1 MDIKKY
7 LTNEENQQI
16 IIGFLSILIFLW
28 LILYVIPGIFTTL
41 FHTLL
46 GNLIILLGIIL
57 LGSKDI
63 KYSLLALLLVIVLYR
78 FSQIS
83 QPLISPLSNN
93 ETNLKEGFTWSQ
105 QSTTDFIKLQD
116 TLNPHVVFDTN
127 KIQNQASQEEVDYF
141 LENQLWPWSQEVQ
154 ELYKESVMNNQ
165 YVQINPVD
173 AVTQA
178 RQIYNQQ
185 IILEIISWQKKE
197 GQFLLNGVIVNDASG
212 SDPSGN
218 VPYSRNGAGSYAFN
232 SGLISTENN
241 PNIKIIKC
249 KSDVSGNYALS
260 QGQYDTTQSKQVYT
274 EVEASDLENIIPG
287 FKFVS
292 QPCNPCVALNSPP
305 NYTCPFTLDLSNNNS
320 QGQPNNLFSNNISK
334 VWQYLWGINTD
345 PLQSVPSSTSEANTN
360 TNPNTNPNDFPIL
373 GQLQV
378 ELNELF
384 TTQTPEE
391 TQTTT
396 TQTPEEPTTTTSM
409 SASTV

>member
-7 LTNEENQQI
+7 LTNEENQKI

-28 LILYVIPGIFTTL
+28 MILYVIPGIFSTL
-41 FHTLL
+41 FNTLL
-46 GNLIILLGIIL
+46 GNLILLLGIIL
-57 LGSKDI
+57 LGIKDI

-78 FSQIS
+78 FSQ
-83 QPLISPLSNN
+83 LNN
-93 ETNLKEGFTWSQ
+93 QSFNNQTNLKEGFTWSQ
-105 QSTTDFIKLQD
+105 QSTQDFINLQG

-127 KIQNQASQEEVDYF
+127 KIQQQASQEEVEYF
-141 LENQLWPWSQEVQ
+141 LQNQLWPWSQEVQ
-154 ELYKESVMNNQ
+154 DLYKESVMNNQ
-165 YVQINPVD
+165 YIQINPDD
-173 AVTQA
+173 AVNQA

-197 GQFLLNGVIVNDASG
+197 GQFLLNGIIVNDISG
-212 SDPSGN
+212 ADPSGN
-218 VPYSRNGAGSYAFN
+218 STASYSRNGAGSYAFT
-232 SGLISTENN
+232 SGLISNENN

-249 KSDVSGNYALS
+249 KSDPSGNYALS
-260 QGQYDTTQSKQVYT
+260 QGQYDESQQKQVYT

-345 PLQSVPSSTSEANTN
+345 PLQSVPSSTSETN
-360 TNPNTNPNDFPIL
+360 TTANANDFPIL

-378 ELNELF
+378 ELNGLF
-384 TTQTPEE
+384 TTQTQPTPVE
-391 TQTTT
+391 TQP
-396 TQTPEEPTTTTSM
+396 PEEPTTTTSM

>member
-7 LTNEENQQI
+7 LKNEENQQI
-16 IIGFLSILIFLW
+16 IIGFLSLLIFLW
-28 LILYVIPGIFTTL
+28 MILYLIPDIFNTL

-46 GNLIILLGIIL
+46 GNLIILLGILL
-57 LGSKDI
+57 LGIKDI
-63 KYSLLALLLVIVLYR
+63 KYSVIALLIVIVLYR

-83 QPLISPLSNN
+83 KQ
-93 ETNLKEGFTWSQ
+93 KEGFTWSKK
-105 QSTTDFIKLQD
+105 SITDFTKIQE

-127 KIQNQASQEEVDYF
+127 KIQQQASQEEVDYF
-141 LENQLWPWSQEVQ
+141 LKNQLWPWSQEVQ
-154 ELYKESVMNNQ
+154 DLYKESVMNNQ
-165 YVQINPVD
+165 YIQINPED
-173 AVTQA
+173 AVNQA

-197 GQFLLNGVIVNDASG
+197 GQFLLNGVIVNDISG
-212 SDPSGN
+212 SDLSGN
-218 VPYSRNGAGSYAFN
+218 DISGNEPYSRNGAGSYAFS

-249 KSDVSGNYALS
+249 KTDGSGNYALS
-260 QGQYDTTQSKQVYT
+260 QGQYNDAQGKQIYS

-305 NYTCPFTLDLSNNNS
+305 NYTCPFTLDLSNNNQS
-320 QGQPNNLFSNNISK
+320 NNLFSNNISK

-345 PLQSVPSSTSEANTN
+345 PLQSVPSAISDKNTN
-360 TNPNTNPNDFPIL
+360 TNTNPNDFPIL
-373 GQLQV
+373 SQLQV
-378 ELNELF
+378 ELNGLF
-384 TTQTPEE
+384 TTQPTTGE
-391 TQTTT
+391 TQTTP
-396 TQTPEEPTTTTSM
+396 PEEPTTTTSM